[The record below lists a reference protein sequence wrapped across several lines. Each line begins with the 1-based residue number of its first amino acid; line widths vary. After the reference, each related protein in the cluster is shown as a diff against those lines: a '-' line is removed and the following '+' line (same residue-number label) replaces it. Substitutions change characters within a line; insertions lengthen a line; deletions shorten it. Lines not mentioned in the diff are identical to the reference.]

1 MKLLPE
7 LVTAVLWGLAAG
19 VTAMLTAES
28 GQFTYL
34 GPLFAIC
41 AIGGVMTVRW
51 SKGRDLE

>member
-41 AIGGVMTVRW
+41 AIGAVMTVRW